1 MYTLLSFKFGTVS
14 LMCSHVKQYV
24 YVIVSVCLWFLLPAY
39 AQIQPQALIKQQ
51 PQQFVIQPQAPPTS
65 RTQPQ
70 LLQTASVQP
79 HQQAASL
86 AIQSSA
92 QISSVAGIIPVLPKP
107 ALHNQGSAQNQ
118 QATIFHSTISHHALS
133 QHGSHTGLAH
143 AKAQP
148 VQLTAINLQIQPAQ
162 SQVRDSLTRAGL

>member
-1 MYTLLSFKFGTVS
+1 MVS
-14 LMCSHVKQYV
+14 L
-24 YVIVSVCLWFLLPAY
+24 FPAY

-51 PQQFVIQPQAPPTS
+51 PQQFVIHPQAPPTS

-79 HQQAASL
+79 HQQTASL
-86 AIQSSA
+86 AIQNATHTST
-92 QISSVAGIIPVLPKP
+92 VAGIIPVLPKP
-107 ALHNQGSAQNQ
+107 ALHNQGSTQSQ
-118 QATIFHSTISHHALS
+118 QATIFHSTISHHGIS
-133 QHGSHTGLAH
+133 QHGPHPGLVH

-162 SQVRDSLTRAGL
+162 SQVKILTRC